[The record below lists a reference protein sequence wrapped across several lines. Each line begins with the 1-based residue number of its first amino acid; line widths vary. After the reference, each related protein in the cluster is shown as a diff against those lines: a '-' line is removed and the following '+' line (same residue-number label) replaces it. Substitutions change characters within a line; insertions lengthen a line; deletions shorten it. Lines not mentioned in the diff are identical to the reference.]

1 MLIRYV
7 CTRCGNEWAVEKRK
21 YAVIPNVFDEVAG
34 MVCPRCRATF
44 KEAVDVDFYFV
55 RAEAKTK
62 AETRSGKAPHV
73 VAELPFKLDGLK
85 NRSCYIR
92 RALVRFF
99 YELNDVKSTQG
110 LLERVAAKLNV
121 TASELAEHISR
132 SKHAKL
138 YTFRVNRDLRRQLET
153 ASSELNIS
161 LGKLVTLA
169 LLYSYPE
176 LYKGGRCG

>member
-1 MLIRYV
+1 VLIRYV

-99 YELNDVKSTQG
+99 DELSDVKDVKG

-153 ASSELNIS
+153 TSSELNIS

-176 LYKGGRCG
+176 LYWRG

>member
-7 CTRCGNEWAVEKRK
+7 CSKCGSSWTVEKKK

-34 MVCPRCRATF
+34 MVCPCCRATF
-44 KEAVDVDFYFV
+44 KEVVEVDLNIV
-55 RAEAKTK
+55 RAEAETK

-73 VAELPFKLDGLK
+73 VAELPFKLDGFK

-99 YELNDVKSTQG
+99 DELSDVKDVKG

-138 YTFRVNRDLRRQLET
+138 YTFRVNRDLRRRLEST
-153 ASSELNIS
+153 SSELNIS

>member
-7 CTRCGNEWAVEKRK
+7 CSKCGSSWTVEKKK

-34 MVCPRCRATF
+34 MVCPCCRATF
-44 KEAVDVDFYFV
+44 KEVVEVDLNIV
-55 RAEAKTK
+55 RAEAETK

-73 VAELPFKLDGLK
+73 VAELPFKLDGFK

-99 YELNDVKSTQG
+99 DELGSTKSTQG
-110 LLERVAAKLNV
+110 LLERVAAKLGV
-121 TASELAEHISR
+121 TVSEFAEYLAEP
-132 SKHAKL
+132 KPTKT

-153 ASSELNIS
+153 TSSELNLPFS
-161 LGKLVTLA
+161 KLVTLA

-176 LYKGGRCG
+176 LYWRG